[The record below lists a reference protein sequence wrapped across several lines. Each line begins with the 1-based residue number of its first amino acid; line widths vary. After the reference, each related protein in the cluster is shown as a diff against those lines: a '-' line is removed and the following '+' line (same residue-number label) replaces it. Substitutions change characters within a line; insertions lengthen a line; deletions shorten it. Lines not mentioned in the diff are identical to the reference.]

1 LEERVGALAELAAK
15 LGALKTAAE
24 KLSSAAGFFVK
35 KASSADETV
44 VAAAAGSSAAVGSHE
59 VTVASLAR
67 ATTLVSAAFAD
78 TDSTRVGT
86 GILRIT
92 VGATTTEIAID
103 QTNNTLAGLR
113 DAINASAAEV
123 SAFIVNENAGGS
135 PVYRLVVTGKKT
147 GAANAVTVDESGLAQ
162 GEGEVAPG
170 FTTSQSAQ
178 DASLTIDGLSI
189 ARASNTVA
197 DVLEGVT
204 LELKSVSASPVRIT
218 VSHDTEAIQTQIEE
232 LIGAYNAVFSWI
244 AENSQVGSEG
254 KESGPMLGD
263 SAVREVRR
271 RLQSAL
277 TAPVGGSISI
287 LAQIGVTT
295 QRDGTLAIDSGKLA
309 EALASDLEGV
319 SNLFL
324 AAGGLAEALADA
336 ADDAVRTGDG
346 LLTLRIDSEQQRIER
361 LEEEI
366 ARRQRSLEKLEEDLI
381 RRFAALERLVS
392 QLQTQGQFL
401 AQQLQAL
408 SAQRG
413 SA

>member
-1 LEERVGALAELAAK
+1 M
-15 LGALKTAAE
+15 
-24 KLSSAAGFFVK
+24 
-35 KASSADETV
+35 
-44 VAAAAGSSAAVGSHE
+44 GSHE
-59 VTVASLAR
+59 LTVASLAR

-78 TDSTRVGT
+78 TDSTRVGSGT
-86 GILRIT
+86 LRIT

-103 QTNNTLAGLR
+103 STNNTLAGLR

-123 SAFIVNENAGGS
+123 TAFIVKENAGGS
-135 PVYRLVVTGKKT
+135 PSYRLVVTGEKPGT
-147 GAANAVTVDESGLAQ
+147 ANAVTVDESALTQ
-162 GEGEVAPG
+162 GAGEVAPN
-170 FTTSQSAQ
+170 FATSQSAQ
-178 DASLTIDGLSI
+178 DASFTIDGFSI
-189 ARASNTVA
+189 TRATNTVA

-204 LELKSVSASPVRIT
+204 LELKNVSASPVRIT
-218 VSHDTEAIQTQIEE
+218 VSHDTEAIRTQIEDLVE
-232 LIGAYNAVFSWI
+232 AYNAVFSWI
-244 AENSQVGSEG
+244 AEKSQVGGEG
-254 KESGPMLGD
+254 EESGPMLGD

-271 RLQSAL
+271 RLQSAV
-277 TAPVGGSISI
+277 TTPVAGSISI

-295 QRDGTLAIDSGKLA
+295 QKDGTLAIDGAKLA

-324 AAGGLAEALADA
+324 AADGLAQALADA

-366 ARRQRSLEKLEEDLI
+366 ARREAALEKLEEDLI

-408 SAQRG
+408 NAKKG
-413 SA
+413 AA